1 MLMETMYGDA
11 SLGLRFVYSAMALH
25 HMALRDILRGPQ
37 YLVDCLPTKLG
48 EVRELRAKY
57 PDAQAQDSFEAF
69 PEPAGEVEPPKNHPS
84 TMKSR
89 YKAAVGLIVKSFIK
103 TSIQIRPFSLMLP
116 SRHGMPLGLGLLST
130 MSIQR
135 W

>member
-1 MLMETMYGDA
+1 MLVETLYGDA

-57 PDAQAQDSFEAF
+57 PDAQSKESFEEF
-69 PEPAGEVEPPKNHPS
+69 PEQLAS
-84 TMKSR
+84 
-89 YKAAVGLIVKSFIK
+89 
-103 TSIQIRPFSLMLP
+103 
-116 SRHGMPLGLGLLST
+116 
-130 MSIQR
+130 
-135 W
+135 

>member
-1 MLMETMYGDA
+1 MLVETLYGDA

-57 PDAQAQDSFEAF
+57 PDAQAKDSFEAF

-89 YKAAVGLIVKSFIK
+89 YKAAVGLIAKSFVK
-103 TSIQIRPFSLMLP
+103 NVNPEKAVRPDAAIP
-116 SRHGMPLGLGLLST
+116 ARDAAWTGLSHYG
-130 MSIQR
+130 
-135 W
+135 